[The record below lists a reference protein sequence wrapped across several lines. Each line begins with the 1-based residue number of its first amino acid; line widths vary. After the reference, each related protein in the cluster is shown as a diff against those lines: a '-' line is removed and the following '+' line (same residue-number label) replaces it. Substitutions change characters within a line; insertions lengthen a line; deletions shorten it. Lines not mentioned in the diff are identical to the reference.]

1 MEKTKSP
8 RQYPP
13 MYEKVFPIVLGFLG
27 IVIVTLLAITVAVAL
42 RLVGAA

>member
-13 MYEKVFPIVLGFLG
+13 IYEKAFPVVLSALG
-27 IVIVTLLAITVAVAL
+27 IVIVILLVITVAVAL
-42 RLVGAA
+42 RLVSAG

>member
-13 MYEKVFPIVLGFLG
+13 LYEKAFPVVLGILG
-27 IVIVTLLAITVAVAL
+27 VVISILLVITVAVAL
-42 RLVGAA
+42 RLMGAS

>member
-13 MYEKVFPIVLGFLG
+13 VYEKAFPVVLSALG
-27 IVIVTLLAITVAVAL
+27 VVIVVLLVITVAVAL
-42 RLVGAA
+42 RLVGAG

>member
-13 MYEKVFPIVLGFLG
+13 IYEKAFPVVLGMLG
-27 IVIVTLLAITVAVAL
+27 VVIVILLVITVAVAL
-42 RLVGAA
+42 RLVGAG